1 MVALPPH
8 DSDHHAGDSER
19 LLRTF
24 GQWQTEWDEPSQNN
38 LDANFKAQ
46 VNFAIQRI
54 VNGVGPIRLRFA
66 LAEQFGER
74 CQVKRVSQAA
84 YRAIQDASQLPAD
97 VQRAVVAAQRSEAIQ
112 GAIQDRMW
120 GAALAGLARAGE
132 VAGEL
137 REDTGLAPEDLRLV
151 VEIEGDQTPLP
162 AGETEPLRTETAE
175 TEMAETGET
184 ELA

>member
-1 MVALPPH
+1 VVALPPH
-8 DSDHHAGDSER
+8 DSDHLAGDSER
-19 LLRTF
+19 LLRSF
-24 GQWQTEWDEPSQNN
+24 GQWQTEWDEPSKDN
-38 LDANFKAQ
+38 LDAGFKAQ

-54 VNGVGPIRLRFA
+54 INGAGPIKLRFA

-74 CQVKRVSQAA
+74 CQTRRVASAA
-84 YRAIQDASQLPAD
+84 YKAIQDASALPAD
-97 VQRAVVAAQRSEAIQ
+97 VQRAVIATQRSEAIQ

-137 REDTGLAPEDLRLV
+137 REDVGLSADDLRLV
-151 VEIEGDQTPLP
+151 VEIEGDAAPLP
-162 AGETEPLRTETAE
+162 AGETEPLTAETAETETAE
-175 TEMAETGET
+175 TEK